1 MQVVTP
7 LLMFEGQA
15 EAALR
20 LYVSLFADARIESLN
35 HYGAAHGEAAGMV
48 SQAIFS
54 INGQRFRCFDSP
66 IKHAFGFTP
75 ALSLAVSCETAAE
88 VDAIYAGLAVGGK
101 VLMPLG
107 EYPFSPRYAWLDDR
121 FGVSWQL
128 SQAVSSHL
136 DA

>member
-1 MQVVTP
+1 MQIVTP

-15 EAALR
+15 EAAMN
-20 LYVSLFADARIESLN
+20 LYVSIFAHARIESLS
-35 HYGAAHGEAAGMV
+35 HYGPEHGEAAGMV
-48 SQAIFS
+48 SQAIFNL
-54 INGQRFRCFDSP
+54 NGQRFRCFDSP

-88 VDAIYAGLAVGGK
+88 VEALYASLAVGGK
-101 VLMPLG
+101 ILMPLG

-128 SQAVSSHL
+128 SQAVQV
-136 DA
+136 

>member
-7 LLMFEGQA
+7 FLMFDGQA
-15 EAALR
+15 EAAMN
-20 LYVSLFADARIESLN
+20 LYVSVFEHARIESLDR
-35 HYGAAHGEAAGMV
+35 YGPEQGEAAGKV

-66 IKHAFGFTP
+66 VKHAFGFTP

-88 VDAIYAGLAVGGK
+88 VDAIYARLAEGGK
-101 VLMPLG
+101 ILMALG
-107 EYPFSPRYAWLDDR
+107 AYPFSPRYAWLDDR

-128 SQAVSSHL
+128 SQSVQPTP
-136 DA
+136 D

>member
-7 LLMFEGQA
+7 FLMFEGQA
-15 EAALR
+15 EAAMK
-20 LYVSLFADARIESLN
+20 LYVSIFADARIESLN
-35 HYGAAHGEAAGMV
+35 HYGPDQGEAAGTV

-66 IKHAFGFTP
+66 IKHQFSFTP

-88 VDAIYAGLAVGGK
+88 VDALYAHLSEGGQ
-101 VLMPLG
+101 VMMALDT
-107 EYPFSPRYAWLDDR
+107 YPFSPRYAWLSDR

-128 SQAVSSHL
+128 SQSVS
-136 DA
+136 D